1 MTRAKEGQLK
11 VQILKRR
18 QDFAPLGVIYSTV
31 PDLGGDGPVRVLVE
45 HVEGGLEGGQLVGP
59 QLVHHAYRRGY
70 SLKNIYNN
78 CLRSMYWRRF
88 FAPGILQY
96 FSPTGIHFNT

>member
-31 PDLGGDGPVRVLVE
+31 LDLGGDGPVRVLVE

-59 QLVHHAYRRGY
+59 QLVHHA
-70 SLKNIYNN
+70 
-78 CLRSMYWRRF
+78 
-88 FAPGILQY
+88 
-96 FSPTGIHFNT
+96 